1 MELLLYLYILI
12 VVYLFL
18 KYSRIRTLYIFSPY
32 ILIYLN
38 FIFNDAIPF
47 LFFYPD
53 VPENIQYTT
62 FTAAIINL
70 SFLFLFRKQAQVPIS
85 INLPLSSIKLN
96 KKRKI
101 LLSCFVF
108 FLLWAGVMSGV
119 LINLLRGNNIED
131 LRRTSE
137 IGVGVI
143 RDIPMLG
150 IQIIMLV
157 LFLQKTWK
165 CYYKVVAFYS
175 FCLSVFLFLTTGNK
189 GGVLVGVTLFLLF
202 FHLKKRGFKW
212 YEYVLY
218 YLAMPLAAGTL
229 QGIRGGD
236 LTLIASQIAVFFSYP
251 VILYQANSIPIMN
264 AVGTENFFWGE
275 EYYTGLVK
283 FIPRFLWPDKPLSF
297 DYKLKELANYDFEG
311 GGIYTTLC
319 NDLYI
324 NFGYYYFIF
333 YILWLLFIHYLY
345 GMVMDCRY

>member
-108 FLLWAGVMSGV
+108 FLLWAGVMS
-119 LINLLRGNNIED
+119 
-131 LRRTSE
+131 
-137 IGVGVI
+137 
-143 RDIPMLG
+143 
-150 IQIIMLV
+150 
-157 LFLQKTWK
+157 
-165 CYYKVVAFYS
+165 A
-175 FCLSVFLFLTTGNK
+175 
-189 GGVLVGVTLFLLF
+189 
-202 FHLKKRGFKW
+202 
-212 YEYVLY
+212 
-218 YLAMPLAAGTL
+218 
-229 QGIRGGD
+229 
-236 LTLIASQIAVFFSYP
+236 
-251 VILYQANSIPIMN
+251 
-264 AVGTENFFWGE
+264 ENG
-275 EYYTGLVK
+275 
-283 FIPRFLWPDKPLSF
+283 
-297 DYKLKELANYDFEG
+297 
-311 GGIYTTLC
+311 
-319 NDLYI
+319 
-324 NFGYYYFIF
+324 
-333 YILWLLFIHYLY
+333 
-345 GMVMDCRY
+345 

>member
-119 LINLLRGNNIED
+119 LIN
-131 LRRTSE
+131 
-137 IGVGVI
+137 
-143 RDIPMLG
+143 
-150 IQIIMLV
+150 
-157 LFLQKTWK
+157 
-165 CYYKVVAFYS
+165 
-175 FCLSVFLFLTTGNK
+175 
-189 GGVLVGVTLFLLF
+189 
-202 FHLKKRGFKW
+202 
-212 YEYVLY
+212 
-218 YLAMPLAAGTL
+218 
-229 QGIRGGD
+229 
-236 LTLIASQIAVFFSYP
+236 
-251 VILYQANSIPIMN
+251 
-264 AVGTENFFWGE
+264 
-275 EYYTGLVK
+275 
-283 FIPRFLWPDKPLSF
+283 
-297 DYKLKELANYDFEG
+297 
-311 GGIYTTLC
+311 
-319 NDLYI
+319 
-324 NFGYYYFIF
+324 
-333 YILWLLFIHYLY
+333 
-345 GMVMDCRY
+345 

>member
-1 MELLLYLYILI
+1 MMELLLYLYILI

-175 FCLSVFLFLTTGNK
+175 FCLSV
-189 GGVLVGVTLFLLF
+189 LL
-202 FHLKKRGFKW
+202 
-212 YEYVLY
+212 
-218 YLAMPLAAGTL
+218 YLL
-229 QGIRGGD
+229 
-236 LTLIASQIAVFFSYP
+236 
-251 VILYQANSIPIMN
+251 
-264 AVGTENFFWGE
+264 
-275 EYYTGLVK
+275 
-283 FIPRFLWPDKPLSF
+283 
-297 DYKLKELANYDFEG
+297 
-311 GGIYTTLC
+311 
-319 NDLYI
+319 
-324 NFGYYYFIF
+324 
-333 YILWLLFIHYLY
+333 
-345 GMVMDCRY
+345 